1 MVRPPTQKEL
11 YNPTLQAL
19 HNLGGSG
26 ANREIYD
33 EAIKIVDITDEQLAI
48 LRHKGGGGI
57 GSTVVGHLI
66 AWALTHLKMY
76 GVLENP
82 RRGFWALTKKGRS
95 TRQVDPDHVQRT
107 VAQILKE
114 KREQKARR
122 TQKESVSPFSV
133 EATTI
138 FDSDEDKRKR
148 MTQVSLPTTK
158 GLYDPT
164 LQALHNLGGSG
175 TIHQIN
181 AEVAN
186 LLQLAEKQ
194 RRGHRASLRRARSHL
209 KIYGL
214 LENPRDR
221 FWTLTEKGRSIRQVD
236 ADDVQRVRRQTVEQ
250 GIREKNDSP
259 VSAEATAIFDGDEDK
274 KMKEVKIPTYQQ
286 MMNPTLQALHNLGGS
301 GTNQE
306 IDAEV
311 TQILNLTDE
320 QLEVLLNPGKS
331 DRTIFVDRMSWART
345 YLKKVGL
352 LENPRRRFWALTEE
366 GRSTGQ
372 VDPDHVRRAVQ
383 QMAREKREQ
392 KARTQ
397 EESDSLSAAEA
408 GTDDLIWQGEVLAAE
423 DVVASLSGWRD
434 ELSDILHEMS
444 ATAFERFFLRI
455 FRESG
460 IGKVEVTGSS
470 GDDTIEGMMESVGF
484 LSFRVLFRCMRG
496 NRLISTGEVADFR
509 RAVSLGRANK
519 GLLVTTGNFTQEAH
533 REASRGG
540 APEIDLMDGEK
551 LIDKLKE
558 LSLGVKTEKVVVERV
573 IIDRDWFQNIQL

>member
-1 MVRPPTQKEL
+1 MVRPPTTKEL
-11 YNPTLQAL
+11 YN
-19 HNLGGSG
+19 
-26 ANREIYD
+26 
-33 EAIKIVDITDEQLAI
+33 
-48 LRHKGGGGI
+48 
-57 GSTVVGHLI
+57 
-66 AWALTHLKMY
+66 
-76 GVLENP
+76 
-82 RRGFWALTKKGRS
+82 
-95 TRQVDPDHVQRT
+95 
-107 VAQILKE
+107 
-114 KREQKARR
+114 
-122 TQKESVSPFSV
+122 
-133 EATTI
+133 
-138 FDSDEDKRKR
+138 
-148 MTQVSLPTTK
+148 
-158 GLYDPT
+158 PT

-181 AEVAN
+181 TEVAK

-194 RRGHRASLRRARSHL
+194 GRGHRLSLRRARSHL

-221 FWTLTEKGRSIRQVD
+221 FWTLTEKGRNTRQVD
-236 ADDVQRVRRQTVEQ
+236 PDDVQRVRQWQTVEQ
-250 GIREKNDSP
+250 GSQEKNDSP
-259 VSAEATAIFDGDEDK
+259 VSAEATVTFDDDEDK
-274 KMKEVKIPTYQQ
+274 RMKEVKIPTQKEFY
-286 MMNPTLQALHNLGGS
+286 NPTFQALHNLGGS

-306 IDAEV
+306 INAEV
-311 TQILNLTDE
+311 VRIMNLTDE
-320 QLEVLLNPGKS
+320 QLKVLTNPGK
-331 DRTIFVDRMSWART
+331 RNLILVTERIGWART
-345 YLKKVGL
+345 NLKKYGL
-352 LENPRRRFWALTEE
+352 FENPRRRFWALTEKGRNTRQVNPVDVQRAVQQMQKEQREQKARTQKESVSPFSVEATVTFDGDEETEMIRDTIPTQKELYNPTLDALHNLGGSGTNQEIDDEVVRIMNLTDEQLKVLTNPGKRDRTLVIDRMSWVRTTLKKYGLFENPRRKFWALTEE
-366 GRSTGQ
+366 GRNTRQ
-372 VDPDHVRRAVQ
+372 VDPDHVRRTIT
-383 QMAREKREQ
+383 QMLKEQ
-392 KARTQ
+392 RQQ

-408 GTDDLIWQGEVLAAE
+408 GMDDLIWQGEVLAAE

-484 LSFRVLFRCMRG
+484 LSLRVLFRCMRG

-551 LIDKLKE
+551 LIDRLKE

-573 IIDRDWFQNIQL
+573 IIDRDWFQKIQL